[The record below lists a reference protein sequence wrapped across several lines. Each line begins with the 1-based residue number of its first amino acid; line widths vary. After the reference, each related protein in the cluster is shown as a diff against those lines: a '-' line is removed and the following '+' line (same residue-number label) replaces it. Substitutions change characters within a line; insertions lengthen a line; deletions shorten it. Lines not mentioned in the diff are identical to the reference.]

1 MSSVASSPA
10 SGTPTGTSAAGRDVW
25 TVVLCWITVLLEGY
39 DLVVLG
45 AIIPT
50 LLKTRHLG
58 MTAGDATTVATLS
71 LVGVAIGAVLVGPL
85 ADRLGRR
92 LLLIGSVVLFS
103 VFTLLVPLAGSVAVF
118 AVLRLV
124 AGLGL
129 GACMPVSLTM
139 MAEHMPAH
147 RRARASTLT
156 MTGYHTGAVITSLLA
171 LRVTEDWEVLFY
183 VLGAAGLVVAVVQ
196 WFRLPES
203 EAFVRA
209 REATGSGRVPF
220 GELLTPARL
229 RAGIGVW
236 VASFMGLLL
245 VYGLNTWLPKLMND
259 AGYPVPTA
267 VTQLL
272 VLNAGGVAG
281 LVLGGFVAD
290 RRGIKLTTLGWFAA
304 SVVMLA
310 CLGVRMDS
318 DLLLDTVVFLTGV
331 FVFSAQ
337 VLVYAYV
344 THFYPASVRGT
355 ALGSASGI
363 GRIGS
368 IVGPSVTGALVTA
381 GIGHPWGFYFFA
393 AVAVLAFLAVLTL
406 PARAAEEPGTEPA
419 GRRARW
425 SLRARTRGRAAGGPS

>member
-1 MSSVASSPA
+1 MASIASSGA
-10 SGTPTGTSAAGRDVW
+10 SGTTTGTGTAGRNLW
-25 TVVLCWITVLLEGY
+25 TVVLCWTTVLLEGY

-103 VFTLLVPLAGSVAVF
+103 VFTLLVPLAGSVTMF
-118 AVLRLV
+118 AVLRLI

-139 MAEHMPAH
+139 MAEHMPAD

-171 LRVTEDWEVLFY
+171 LRVTDDWEVLFY
-183 VLGAAGLVVAVVQ
+183 VLGVAGLAVAVVQ

-209 REATGSGRVPF
+209 KEAPGAERVPF
-220 GELLTPARL
+220 TELLKPAYL
-229 RAGIGVW
+229 RAGIGIW

-290 RRGIKLTTLGWFAA
+290 RRGIKLTTLGWFAV
-304 SVVMLA
+304 SVGMLA
-310 CLGVRMDS
+310 CLSVKMDS

-344 THFYPASVRGT
+344 TQYYPASVRGT

-368 IVGPSVTGALVTA
+368 IVGPSVTGALVSA

-393 AVAVLAFLAVLTL
+393 TVAALAFLAVLTL
-406 PARAAEEPGTEPA
+406 PARSPQDPAA
-419 GRRARW
+419 
-425 SLRARTRGRAAGGPS
+425 

>member
-1 MSSVASSPA
+1 MSSIASSDA
-10 SGTPTGTSAAGRDVW
+10 SGTSTGTGTAGRDLW

-118 AVLRLV
+118 AALRLV

-139 MAEHMPAH
+139 MAEHMPAD

-171 LRVTEDWEVLFY
+171 LRVAGDWEVLFY
-183 VLGAAGLVVAVVQ
+183 VLGAAGLAVAVVQ

-209 REATGSGRVPF
+209 KEAPGTGRVPF
-220 GELLTPARL
+220 TELLRPAYL
-229 RAGIGVW
+229 RAGIGIW

-245 VYGLNTWLPKLMND
+245 VYGLNTWLPKLMSD

-290 RRGIKLTTLGWFAA
+290 RRGIKLTTLGWFAV
-304 SVVMLA
+304 SVGMLA
-310 CLGVRMDS
+310 CLGVKMDS

-344 THFYPASVRGT
+344 TQFYPAPVRGT

-368 IVGPSVTGALVTA
+368 IVGPSVTGALVSA
-381 GIGHPWGFYFFA
+381 GVGHPWGFYFFA

-406 PARAAEEPGTEPA
+406 PARPPREPTA
-419 GRRARW
+419 
-425 SLRARTRGRAAGGPS
+425 

>member
-1 MSSVASSPA
+1 M
-10 SGTPTGTSAAGRDVW
+10 TSAPPSPIPGRNAW

-50 LLKTRHLG
+50 LLKTHHLG

-71 LVGVAIGAVLVGPL
+71 LVGVAIGAVSVGPL

-92 LLLIGSVVLFS
+92 LVLIGSVVLFS
-103 VFTLLVPLAGSVAVF
+103 LFTILVPLAGSVTVF
-118 AVLRLV
+118 AALRLV

-139 MAEHMPAH
+139 MAEHMPAE

-171 LRVTEDWEVLFY
+171 LQVTDHWEALFY
-183 VLGAAGLVVAVVQ
+183 VLGAAGFAVAAIQ

-209 REATGSGRVPF
+209 RRADEASARVPF
-220 GELLTPARL
+220 TELLKPAYL
-229 RAGIGVW
+229 RAGVGVW
-236 VASFMGLLL
+236 IASFMGLLL

-272 VLNAGGVAG
+272 VLNVGGVVG
-281 LVLGGFVAD
+281 LVLAGSIAD
-290 RRGIKLTTLGWFAA
+290 RRGIKGTTLGWFAA
-304 SVVMLA
+304 AAVMLA
-310 CLGVRMDS
+310 LLSVRTDS
-318 DLLLDTVVFLTGV
+318 DLLLNTVVFLTGV

-344 THFYPASVRGT
+344 TSFYPAAVRGT

-368 IVGPSVTGALVTA
+368 IVGPSVSGALVAA

-393 AVAVLAFLAVLTL
+393 AVAALAVLAVLTL
-406 PARAAEEPGTEPA
+406 PGRGPRPLEEPAAQPA
-419 GRRARW
+419 V
-425 SLRARTRGRAAGGPS
+425 

>member
-1 MSSVASSPA
+1 MAPITSPDTTGAAS
-10 SGTPTGTSAAGRDVW
+10 PTGTSDRNVW

-50 LLKTRHLG
+50 LLKTHHLG
-58 MTAGDATTVATLS
+58 MTAADATTVATLS

-85 ADRLGRR
+85 ADRFGRR
-92 LLLIGSVVLFS
+92 LLLIGSVVEFS
-103 VFTLLVPLAGSVAVF
+103 VFTLLVPLATSVGMF
-118 AVLRLV
+118 AALRLI
-124 AGLGL
+124 AGIGL
-129 GACMPVSLTM
+129 GACMPASLTM
-139 MAEHMPAH
+139 MAEHMPAA

-171 LRVTEDWEVLFY
+171 LQVTGNWQVLFY
-183 VLGAAGLVVAVVQ
+183 VLGIAGLVIAVVQ

-209 REATGSGRVPF
+209 KKAPAAQRVPF
-220 GELLTPARL
+220 TELLKPAYL
-229 RAGIGVW
+229 RAGIGIW

-267 VTQLL
+267 VSQLL
-272 VLNAGGVAG
+272 ILNVGGVAG

-290 RRGIKLTTLGWFAA
+290 RRGIKLTTLGWFAI
-304 SVVMLA
+304 SVAMLA
-310 CLGVRMDS
+310 CLSIRMHS

-344 THFYPASVRGT
+344 TNFYPASVRGT

-368 IVGPSVTGALVTA
+368 IVGPSITGALVAA

-393 AVAVLAFLAVLTL
+393 AVAVAGFLAVLTL
-406 PARAAEEPGTEPA
+406 P
-419 GRRARW
+419 
-425 SLRARTRGRAAGGPS
+425 GRAAAHAEATVTEGAAAPGV

>member
-1 MSSVASSPA
+1 MTPITPPDTAGTASTAGA
-10 SGTPTGTSAAGRDVW
+10 SDRNAW
-25 TVVLCWITVLLEGY
+25 TVVLCWITVMLEGY

-58 MTAGDATTVATLS
+58 MTTADATTVATLS

-85 ADRLGRR
+85 ADRFGRR
-92 LLLIGSVVLFS
+92 LLLIASVVEFS
-103 VFTLLVPLAGSVAVF
+103 VFTLLVPLATSVGMF
-118 AVLRLV
+118 AALRLV
-124 AGLGL
+124 AGIGL
-129 GACMPVSLTM
+129 GACMPASLTM
-139 MAEHMPAH
+139 MAEHMPAA

-171 LRVTEDWEVLFY
+171 LQVTKNWQVLFY
-183 VLGAAGLVVAVVQ
+183 VLGVAGLLIAAIQ

-209 REATGSGRVPF
+209 KEAPASRRVAF
-220 GELLTPARL
+220 RELLKPAYL
-229 RAGIGVW
+229 RAGIGIW

-272 VLNAGGVAG
+272 ILNVGGVAG

-290 RRGIKLTTLGWFAA
+290 RRGIKLTTLGWFAV
-304 SVVMLA
+304 SVAMLA
-310 CLGVRMDS
+310 CLSIRMHS

-344 THFYPASVRGT
+344 TTFYPAAVRGT

-368 IVGPSVTGALVTA
+368 IVGPSITGALVAA

-393 AVAVLAFLAVLTL
+393 AVAVAGFLAVLTL
-406 PARAAEEPGTEPA
+406 PGRAAAVQTEPA
-419 GRRARW
+419 
-425 SLRARTRGRAAGGPS
+425 LAAEAAQPAV

>member
-1 MSSVASSPA
+1 MASIASSGA
-10 SGTPTGTSAAGRDVW
+10 SGTSTGTGTAGRNLW
-25 TVVLCWITVLLEGY
+25 TVVLCWTTVLLEGY

-103 VFTLLVPLAGSVAVF
+103 VFTLLVPLAGSVTMF
-118 AVLRLV
+118 AVLRLI

-139 MAEHMPAH
+139 MAEHMPAD

-171 LRVTEDWEVLFY
+171 LRVTDDWEVLFY
-183 VLGAAGLVVAVVQ
+183 VLGVAGLAVAVVQ

-209 REATGSGRVPF
+209 KEAPGAERVPF
-220 GELLTPARL
+220 TELLKPAYL
-229 RAGIGVW
+229 RAGIGIW

-290 RRGIKLTTLGWFAA
+290 RRGIKLTTLGWFAV
-304 SVVMLA
+304 SVGMLA
-310 CLGVRMDS
+310 CLSVRMDS

-344 THFYPASVRGT
+344 TQYYPASVRGT

-368 IVGPSVTGALVTA
+368 IVGPSVTGALVSA

-393 AVAVLAFLAVLTL
+393 TVAALAFLAVLTL
-406 PARAAEEPGTEPA
+406 PARSPRDPAA
-419 GRRARW
+419 
-425 SLRARTRGRAAGGPS
+425 

>member
-1 MSSVASSPA
+1 MTSTVPSRTTPGR
-10 SGTPTGTSAAGRDVW
+10 GTTGHNAW

-45 AIIPT
+45 AIIPV
-50 LLKTRHLG
+50 LLRTHHLG
-58 MTAGDATTVATLS
+58 MTAGDATTIATLS
-71 LVGVAIGAVLVGPL
+71 LVGVAIGAVCVGPL
-85 ADRLGRR
+85 ADRIGRR
-92 LLLIGSVVLFS
+92 LLLISSVVLFS
-103 VFTLLVPLAGSVAVF
+103 VFTLLVPLAGSVAMF
-118 AVLRLV
+118 AALRLI

-139 MAEHMPAH
+139 MAEHMPPE

-171 LRVTEDWEVLFY
+171 LQVTDDWQILFY
-183 VLGAAGLVVAVVQ
+183 VLGAVGLVIAVIQ

-203 EAFVRA
+203 EAFVQA
-209 REATGSGRVPF
+209 RQAEGAQRVPF
-220 GELLTPARL
+220 TELLKPACL

-236 VASFMGLLL
+236 LASFMGLLL

-272 VLNAGGVAG
+272 VLNIGGVVG
-281 LVLGGFVAD
+281 LVLGGAVAD
-290 RRGIKLTTLGWFAA
+290 RRGIKGTTLGWFAV

-310 CLGVRMDS
+310 CLSVKMES
-318 DLLLDTVVFLTGV
+318 DLLLDVVVFFTGV

-344 THFYPASVRGT
+344 THFYPAAVRGT

-381 GIGHPWGFYFFA
+381 GIGHPWGFWFFA
-393 AVAVLAFLAVLTL
+393 AVAVCAFAAVLIL
-406 PARAAEEPGTEPA
+406 PRGSAETA
-419 GRRARW
+419 
-425 SLRARTRGRAAGGPS
+425 

>member
-1 MSSVASSPA
+1 M
-10 SGTPTGTSAAGRDVW
+10 TSALPSPRPSRSAW

-50 LLKTRHLG
+50 LLKTHHLG

-71 LVGVAIGAVLVGPL
+71 LVGVAIGAVSAGPL
-85 ADRLGRR
+85 ADRWGRR
-92 LLLIGSVVLFS
+92 LVLIGSVVVFSLF
-103 VFTLLVPLAGSVAVF
+103 TILVPLAGSVTVF
-118 AVLRLV
+118 AALRLV

-139 MAEHMPAH
+139 MAEHMPAE

-171 LRVTEDWEVLFY
+171 LRVTDHWQVLFY
-183 VLGAAGLVVAVVQ
+183 VLGVAGLAVAALQ

-203 EAFVRA
+203 EAFAHARRA
-209 REATGSGRVPF
+209 DTAQARVPF
-220 GELLTPARL
+220 TELLKPAYL
-229 RAGIGVW
+229 RAGIGIW
-236 VASFMGLLL
+236 LASFMGLLL

-272 VLNAGGVAG
+272 VLNVGGVVG
-281 LVLGGFVAD
+281 LVLAGAVAD
-290 RRGIKLTTLGWFAA
+290 RRGIKATTVGWFAVSA
-304 SVVMLA
+304 VMLA
-310 CLGVRMDS
+310 LLSVRTDS
-318 DLLLDTVVFLTGV
+318 DLLLNTVVFLTGV

-344 THFYPASVRGT
+344 TSYYPAAVRGT

-368 IVGPSVTGALVTA
+368 IVGPSVSGALVAA

-393 AVAVLAFLAVLTL
+393 AVAVLAVLAVLAL
-406 PARAAEEPGTEPA
+406 PGRGLRTGTEPA
-419 GRRARW
+419 AEP
-425 SLRARTRGRAAGGPS
+425 AV

>member
-1 MSSVASSPA
+1 MA
-10 SGTPTGTSAAGRDVW
+10 PTTSADAPGTTTRTGSDGRNAW

-50 LLKTRHLG
+50 LLKTHHLG

-71 LVGVAIGAVLVGPL
+71 LVGVAIGAVTVGPL
-85 ADRLGRR
+85 ADRFGRR
-92 LLLIGSVVLFS
+92 LLLIGSVVEFS
-103 VFTLLVPLAGSVAVF
+103 VFTLLVPLASSVTMF
-118 AVLRLV
+118 AALRLV
-124 AGLGL
+124 AGIGL
-129 GACMPVSLTM
+129 GACMPASLTM
-139 MAEHMPAH
+139 MAEHMPAA

-171 LRVTEDWEVLFY
+171 LQVTGSWQILFY
-183 VLGAAGLVVAVVQ
+183 VLGITGLGIAVLQ
-196 WFRLPES
+196 WFKLPES
-203 EAFVRA
+203 EAYVRA
-209 REATGSGRVPF
+209 KEAPASQRVPF
-220 GELLTPARL
+220 TELLKPAYL

-272 VLNAGGVAG
+272 VLNVGGVVG

-290 RRGIKLTTLGWFAA
+290 RRGIKLTTLGWFAL

-310 CLGVRMDS
+310 CLSVKMHG

-344 THFYPASVRGT
+344 THYYPAAVRGT

-368 IVGPSVTGALVTA
+368 IVGPTVTGALVSA

-393 AVAVLAFLAVLTL
+393 AVAVAAFLAVLTL
-406 PARAAEEPGTEPA
+406 P
-419 GRRARW
+419 
-425 SLRARTRGRAAGGPS
+425 GRAAGAAAEAAEPEPAV

>member
-1 MSSVASSPA
+1 MTSVSTSDASVRA
-10 SGTPTGTSAAGRDVW
+10 ATAGRNTW
-25 TVVLCWITVLLEGY
+25 TVILCWITVLLEGY

-45 AIIPT
+45 AIIPI
-50 LLKTRHLG
+50 LLKTHHLG

-71 LVGVAIGAVLVGPL
+71 LVGVAIGAVCVGPL

-92 LLLIGSVVLFS
+92 RLLIGSVVVFSLFT
-103 VFTLLVPLAGSVAVF
+103 VLVPLAGSVWMF
-118 AVLRLV
+118 AALRLA

-139 MAEHMPAH
+139 TAEHMPAE

-171 LRVTEDWEVLFY
+171 LKVTENWEILFY
-183 VLGAAGLVVAVVQ
+183 LLGVAGFAVAAIQ
-196 WFRLPES
+196 FFRLPES

-209 REATGSGRVPF
+209 RQGDGARRVPF
-220 GELLTPARL
+220 TELLKPAHL

-236 VASFMGLLL
+236 LASFMGLLL

-272 VLNAGGVAG
+272 VLNIGGVVG
-281 LVLGGFVAD
+281 LVLGGLVAD
-290 RRGIKLTTLGWFAA
+290 RRGIKVTTLGWFGV
-304 SVVMLA
+304 SVLMLA
-310 CLGVRMDS
+310 CLSIEMES
-318 DLLLDTVVFLTGV
+318 DLLLDAVVFLTGV

-344 THFYPASVRGT
+344 TQYYPAAVRGT

-368 IVGPSVTGALVTA
+368 IVGPSITGALVA
-381 GIGHPWGFYFFA
+381 SGIGHPWGFYFFA
-393 AVAVLAFLAVLTL
+393 AVAVLGFLAVLSL
-406 PARAAEEPGTEPA
+406 PARREETEPA
-419 GRRARW
+419 A
-425 SLRARTRGRAAGGPS
+425 

>member
-1 MSSVASSPA
+1 MASTTSSEAPA
-10 SGTPTGTSAAGRDVW
+10 TAGGTRRSTW
-25 TVVLCWITVLLEGY
+25 TVLLCWITVLLEGY

-45 AIIPT
+45 AIIPI
-50 LLKTRHLG
+50 LLKTHHLG
-58 MTAGDATTVATLS
+58 MTTADATMIATLS
-71 LVGVAIGAVLVGPL
+71 LVGVAIGAVAVGPL

-92 LLLIGSVVLFS
+92 RLLVASVLLFS
-103 VFTLLVPLAGSVAVF
+103 VFTLLVPTAGSVTVF

-129 GACMPVSLTM
+129 GACMPVSLTI
-139 MAEHMPAH
+139 MAEQMPAR

-171 LRVTEDWEVLFY
+171 LQVTTDWQILFY
-183 VLGAAGLVVAVVQ
+183 VLGGAGLVIAAVQ
-196 WFRLPES
+196 WFRLPDTDTSAQAAADER
-203 EAFVRA
+203 AA
-209 REATGSGRVPF
+209 RERVPF
-220 GELLTPARL
+220 AALLKPAYL

-259 AGYPVPTA
+259 AGYPVPAA

-272 VLNAGGVAG
+272 VLNAGGVVG
-281 LVLGGFVAD
+281 LVLGGYVAD
-290 RRGIKLTTLGWFAA
+290 RRGIKGTTLVWFAL
-304 SVVMLA
+304 SMLA
-310 CLGVRMDS
+310 LAGLSIKMHN
-318 DLLLDTVVFLTGV
+318 DLLLAVVVFLTGV

-344 THFYPASVRGT
+344 TAFYPSRLLGT

-368 IVGPSVTGALVTA
+368 IVGPSITGALVTA
-381 GIGHPWGFYFFA
+381 GLADPWGFYFFA
-393 AVAVLAFLAVLTL
+393 AVALLGFVAVLTL
-406 PARAAEEPGTEPA
+406 PGRKRGVEPA
-419 GRRARW
+419 G
-425 SLRARTRGRAAGGPS
+425 

>member
-1 MSSVASSPA
+1 MPSAISSHAPA
-10 SGTPTGTSAAGRDVW
+10 QTGTDRRNAW
-25 TVVLCWITVLLEGY
+25 TVILCWITVMLEGY

-50 LLKTRHLG
+50 LLKTHHLG
-58 MTAGDATTVATLS
+58 MTAGDATTIATLS
-71 LVGVAIGAVLVGPL
+71 LVGVAIGAVCVGPL

-92 LLLIGSVVLFS
+92 HLLIGSVVLFS
-103 VFTLLVPLAGSVAVF
+103 LFTILVPMANSVAMF
-118 AVLRLV
+118 AGLRLI

-139 MAEHMPAH
+139 MSEHMPAS

-171 LRVTEDWEVLFY
+171 LQVTDNWKILFY
-183 VLGAAGLVVAVVQ
+183 VLGIVGFVVAGIQ
-196 WFRLPES
+196 WFYLPES
-203 EAFVRA
+203 EAFVHA
-209 REATGSGRVPF
+209 KQATESQRVPF
-220 GELLTPARL
+220 TELLKPVYL
-229 RAGIGVW
+229 RAGIGIW
-236 VASFMGLLL
+236 LASFMGLLL
-245 VYGLNTWLPKLMND
+245 VYGLNTWLPKLMNE

-272 VLNAGGVAG
+272 VLNLGGVVG
-281 LVLGGFVAD
+281 LVVGGLIAD
-290 RRGIKLTTLGWFAA
+290 RRGIKGTALGWFAV

-310 CLGVRMDS
+310 CLSIKMES
-318 DLLLDTVVFLTGV
+318 TILLDVVVFFTGV

-344 THFYPASVRGT
+344 TNYYPAAIRGT

-368 IVGPSVTGALVTA
+368 IVGPTITGALVTA

-393 AVAVLAFLAVLTL
+393 VVAVLGFLAVLTL
-406 PARAAEEPGTEPA
+406 PRGAANAQVEGVEA
-419 GRRARW
+419 VA
-425 SLRARTRGRAAGGPS
+425 

>member
-1 MSSVASSPA
+1 MASATTSGAPA
-10 SGTPTGTSAAGRDVW
+10 RTGATGNSRW

-58 MTAGDATTVATLS
+58 MTAADATTVATLS
-71 LVGVAIGAVLVGPL
+71 LVGVAIGAVCVGPL

-92 LLLIGSVVLFS
+92 RLLIGSVVVFS
-103 VFTLLVPLAGSVAVF
+103 VFTIVVPLAGSVAVF
-118 AVLRLV
+118 AALRLA

-139 MAEHMPAH
+139 MAEHMPAA

-171 LRVTEDWEVLFY
+171 LQVTDDWEVLFY
-183 VLGAAGLVVAVVQ
+183 VLGVVGLVVAAIQ
-196 WFRLPES
+196 WFKLPES

-209 REATGSGRVPF
+209 RRDGAARVPF
-220 GELLTPARL
+220 TALLKPAYL
-229 RAGIGVW
+229 RAGIGIW

-272 VLNAGGVAG
+272 VLNVGGVVG
-281 LVLGGFVAD
+281 LVVGGWVAD
-290 RRGIKLTTLGWFAA
+290 RRGIKGTTMGWFAV
-304 SVVMLA
+304 SVLMLA
-310 CLGVRMDS
+310 CLSVKMES
-318 DLLLDTVVFLTGV
+318 DLLLNAVVFLTGV

-368 IVGPSVTGALVTA
+368 IVGPSITGALVSS

-393 AVAVLAFLAVLTL
+393 AVAVCGFLAVLTL
-406 PARAAEEPGTEPA
+406 PARRRDEGAEAVEAAV
-419 GRRARW
+419 
-425 SLRARTRGRAAGGPS
+425 

>member
-1 MSSVASSPA
+1 MTSTVPSRTAPHR
-10 SGTPTGTSAAGRDVW
+10 GTTGHNAW
-25 TVVLCWITVLLEGY
+25 TVALCWITVLLEGY

-45 AIIPT
+45 AIIPV
-50 LLKTRHLG
+50 LLRTHHLG
-58 MTAGDATTVATLS
+58 MTAGDATTIATLS
-71 LVGVAIGAVLVGPL
+71 LVGVAIGAVCVGPL

-103 VFTLLVPLAGSVAVF
+103 VFTLLVPLAGSVTMF
-118 AVLRLV
+118 AALRLI

-139 MAEHMPAH
+139 MAEHMPAE

-171 LRVTEDWEVLFY
+171 LQVTDNWQILFY
-183 VLGAAGLVVAVVQ
+183 VLGAAGLVIAAIQ

-209 REATGSGRVPF
+209 KEADGAQRVSF
-220 GELLTPARL
+220 TELLKPAYL

-272 VLNAGGVAG
+272 ILNVGGVVG
-281 LVLGGFVAD
+281 LVLGGAVAD
-290 RRGIKLTTLGWFAA
+290 RRGIKGTTLGWFAV

-310 CLGVRMDS
+310 CLSIKMDS
-318 DLLLDTVVFLTGV
+318 DLLLDLVVFFTGV

-344 THFYPASVRGT
+344 TNFYPAAVRGT

-368 IVGPSVTGALVTA
+368 IVGPSITGALVTA
-381 GIGHPWGFYFFA
+381 GIGHPWGFWFFA
-393 AVAVLAFLAVLTL
+393 AVAVCGFAAVLAL
-406 PARAAEEPGTEPA
+406 PRGAAEATEA
-419 GRRARW
+419 V
-425 SLRARTRGRAAGGPS
+425 

>member
-1 MSSVASSPA
+1 MASATTSGAPA
-10 SGTPTGTSAAGRDVW
+10 KAGRAGNSTW
-25 TVVLCWITVLLEGY
+25 TVILCWITVLLEGY

-50 LLKTRHLG
+50 LLKTHHLG
-58 MTAGDATTVATLS
+58 MTAGDATTIATLS
-71 LVGVAIGAVLVGPL
+71 LVGVAIGAVCVGPL

-92 LLLIGSVVLFS
+92 RLLIGSVVLFS
-103 VFTLLVPLAGSVAVF
+103 LFTIVVPLANSVAMF
-118 AVLRLV
+118 AALRLI

-139 MAEHMPAH
+139 MAEHMPAS

-171 LRVTEDWEVLFY
+171 LQVTDDWEILFY
-183 VLGAAGLVVAVVQ
+183 LLGVVGLVVAAVQ
-196 WFRLPES
+196 WFKLPES

-209 REATGSGRVPF
+209 KRAERDADRRVPF
-220 GELLTPARL
+220 TELLKPAYL
-229 RAGIGVW
+229 RAGIGIW

-272 VLNAGGVAG
+272 VLNIGGVVG
-281 LVLGGFVAD
+281 LVVGGFVAD
-290 RRGIKLTTLGWFAA
+290 RRGIKGTTMVWFAV
-304 SVVMLA
+304 SVVMLG
-310 CLGVRMDS
+310 CLSIKMES
-318 DLLLDTVVFLTGV
+318 DLLLNVIVFFTGV
-331 FVFSAQ
+331 FVFSAM

-344 THFYPASVRGT
+344 TSFYPASVRST

-368 IVGPSVTGALVTA
+368 IVGPSITGALVA
-381 GIGHPWGFYFFA
+381 SGIGHPWGFYFFA
-393 AVAVLAFLAVLTL
+393 AVAVCGFLAVLTL
-406 PARAAEEPGTEPA
+406 P
-419 GRRARW
+419 
-425 SLRARTRGRAAGGPS
+425 RTAAGGRTEAVEPAA

>member
-1 MSSVASSPA
+1 MAS
-10 SGTPTGTSAAGRDVW
+10 TTTSATSAQTGRAGRNAW
-25 TVVLCWITVLLEGY
+25 TVILCWITVLLEGY

-50 LLKTRHLG
+50 LLKTHHLG
-58 MTAGDATTVATLS
+58 MTAADATTIATLS
-71 LVGVAIGAVLVGPL
+71 LVGVAVGAVLVGPL

-92 LLLIGSVVLFS
+92 LLLIGSVVVFSLF
-103 VFTLLVPLAGSVAVF
+103 TILVPLADSVTMF
-118 AVLRLV
+118 ALLRLV

-139 MAEHMPAH
+139 MAEHMPAG

-171 LRVTEDWEVLFY
+171 LQVTDNWQVLFY
-183 VLGAAGLVVAVVQ
+183 ILGVVGFLVAAVQ

-203 EAFVRA
+203 EAFVQA
-209 REATGSGRVPF
+209 KQVSGDRRVPF
-220 GELLTPARL
+220 TELLKPAYL

-236 VASFMGLLL
+236 LASFMGLLL

-272 VLNAGGVAG
+272 VLNLGGVVG

-290 RRGIKLTTLGWFAA
+290 RRGIKGTALAWFGAA
-304 SVVMLA
+304 VLMLA
-310 CLGVRMDS
+310 CLSVKMDS
-318 DLLLDTVVFLTGV
+318 DLLLNTVVFFTGV

-344 THFYPASVRGT
+344 TQYYPAAIRGT

-368 IVGPSVTGALVTA
+368 IIGPSITGALVAA

-393 AVAVLAFLAVLTL
+393 VVAVLGLLAVLTL
-406 PARAAEEPGTEPA
+406 PRTAEHAEAEAPT
-419 GRRARW
+419 
-425 SLRARTRGRAAGGPS
+425 TGG

>member
-1 MSSVASSPA
+1 MTSTAPSPA
-10 SGTPTGTSAAGRDVW
+10 SATASAPPAGRGVW
-25 TVVLCWITVLLEGY
+25 TVVLCWITVMLEGY

-45 AIIPT
+45 AIIPV
-50 LLKTRHLG
+50 LLRTHHLG
-58 MTAGDATTVATLS
+58 MTAGDATTIATLS
-71 LVGVAIGAVLVGPL
+71 LVGVAIGAVCVGPL

-103 VFTLLVPLAGSVAVF
+103 VFTLLVPLAGSVTVF
-118 AVLRLV
+118 ALLRLV

-139 MAEHMPAH
+139 MAEHMPTS

-171 LRVTEDWEVLFY
+171 LQVTDDWEILFY
-183 VLGAAGLVVAVVQ
+183 VLGAAGLVIAAIQ

-203 EAFVRA
+203 EAFAQAEKSSAA
-209 REATGSGRVPF
+209 RRVPF
-220 GELLTPARL
+220 TDLLKPAYL

-272 VLNAGGVAG
+272 ILNVGGVVG
-281 LVLGGFVAD
+281 LVLGGAVAD
-290 RRGIKLTTLGWFAA
+290 RRGIKGTALAWFAV
-304 SVVMLA
+304 SVLMLA
-310 CLGVRMDS
+310 CLSVKMDS
-318 DLLLDTVVFLTGV
+318 DLLLDAVVFLTGV

-344 THFYPASVRGT
+344 THFYPAAVRGT

-368 IVGPSVTGALVTA
+368 IVGPSITGALVTA

-393 AVAVLAFLAVLTL
+393 AVAVLGFAAVLTL
-406 PARAAEEPGTEPA
+406 P
-419 GRRARW
+419 RRAPQPV
-425 SLRARTRGRAAGGPS
+425 A

>member
-1 MSSVASSPA
+1 MASIASSGA
-10 SGTPTGTSAAGRDVW
+10 SGTTTGTGTAGRNLW
-25 TVVLCWITVLLEGY
+25 TVVLCWTTVLLEGY

-103 VFTLLVPLAGSVAVF
+103 VFTLLVPRAGSVTMF
-118 AVLRLV
+118 AVLRLI

-139 MAEHMPAH
+139 MAEHMPAD

-171 LRVTEDWEVLFY
+171 LRVTDDWEVLFY
-183 VLGAAGLVVAVVQ
+183 VLGVAGLAVAVVQ

-209 REATGSGRVPF
+209 KEAPGAERVSF
-220 GELLTPARL
+220 TELLKPTYL
-229 RAGIGVW
+229 RAGIGIW

-290 RRGIKLTTLGWFAA
+290 RRGIKLTTLGWFAV
-304 SVVMLA
+304 SVGMLA
-310 CLGVRMDS
+310 WLSVKMDS

-344 THFYPASVRGT
+344 TQYYPASVRGT

-368 IVGPSVTGALVTA
+368 IVGPSVTGALVSA

-393 AVAVLAFLAVLTL
+393 TVAALAFLAVLTL
-406 PARAAEEPGTEPA
+406 PARTPQDPAA
-419 GRRARW
+419 
-425 SLRARTRGRAAGGPS
+425 

>member
-1 MSSVASSPA
+1 M
-10 SGTPTGTSAAGRDVW
+10 TSATSSGAPARAGAAPGRDAW
-25 TVVLCWITVLLEGY
+25 TVLLCWITVLLEGY

-50 LLKTRHLG
+50 LLKTEHLG
-58 MTAGDATTVATLS
+58 MTAADATTIATLS
-71 LVGVAIGAVLVGPL
+71 LVGVAIGAVCVGPL
-85 ADRLGRR
+85 ADRFGRR
-92 LLLIGSVVLFS
+92 KLLIGSVVLFS
-103 VFTLLVPLAGSVAVF
+103 VFTIVVPLADSVTMF
-118 AVLRLV
+118 AALRLI

-139 MAEHMPAH
+139 MAEHMPAS

-171 LRVTEDWEVLFY
+171 LQVTDDWEILFY
-183 VLGAAGLVVAVVQ
+183 LLGVVGLVVAVIQ

-209 REATGSGRVPF
+209 KENDAERVPF
-220 GELLTPARL
+220 TELLKPAYL
-229 RAGIGVW
+229 RAGIGIW

-272 VLNAGGVAG
+272 VLNVGGVAG

-290 RRGIKLTTLGWFAA
+290 RRGIRGTTMGWFAV

-310 CLGVRMDS
+310 ALSVKMDS
-318 DLLLDTVVFLTGV
+318 DLLLNVVIFLTGV

-344 THFYPASVRGT
+344 TAFYPAAIRGT

-368 IVGPSVTGALVTA
+368 IVGPSITGALVSS

-393 AVAVLAFLAVLTL
+393 AVAGCAFMAVLTL
-406 PARAAEEPGTEPA
+406 PRAGTGEPEGAR
-419 GRRARW
+419 
-425 SLRARTRGRAAGGPS
+425 

>member
-1 MSSVASSPA
+1 MSSVVSSHA
-10 SGTPTGTSAAGRDVW
+10 SGASAATGASGRNVW
-25 TVVLCWITVLLEGY
+25 TVVLCWTTVMLEGY

-50 LLKTRHLG
+50 LLKTHHLG

-92 LLLIGSVVLFS
+92 SLLIGSVVLFS

-139 MAEHMPAH
+139 MAEHMPAE

-171 LRVTEDWEVLFY
+171 LQVTDNWRVLFY

-203 EAFVRA
+203 EAFVRSGEAPGA
-209 REATGSGRVPF
+209 RRVPF
-220 GELLTPARL
+220 ADLLKPAYL
-229 RAGIGVW
+229 RAGIGIW

-272 VLNAGGVAG
+272 ILNVGGVAG

-290 RRGIKLTTLGWFAA
+290 RRGIKLTTAGWFAV
-304 SVVMLA
+304 SVGMLA
-310 CLGVRMDS
+310 CLSVKMGS

-344 THFYPASVRGT
+344 TNFYPAAVRGT

-368 IVGPSVTGALVTA
+368 IVGPSVTGALVAA
-381 GIGHPWGFYFFA
+381 GVGHPWGFYFFA
-393 AVAVLAFLAVLTL
+393 AVAVLAFVAVLTL
-406 PARAAEEPGTEPA
+406 PGHAGAADREDVEPA
-419 GRRARW
+419 V
-425 SLRARTRGRAAGGPS
+425 

>member
-1 MSSVASSPA
+1 
-10 SGTPTGTSAAGRDVW
+10 
-25 TVVLCWITVLLEGY
+25 
-39 DLVVLG
+39 
-45 AIIPT
+45 
-50 LLKTRHLG
+50 
-58 MTAGDATTVATLS
+58 
-71 LVGVAIGAVLVGPL
+71 
-85 ADRLGRR
+85 
-92 LLLIGSVVLFS
+92 
-103 VFTLLVPLAGSVAVF
+103 
-118 AVLRLV
+118 
-124 AGLGL
+124 
-129 GACMPVSLTM
+129 MPVSLTM
-139 MAEHMPAH
+139 MAEHMPPE

-171 LRVTEDWEVLFY
+171 LQVTDDWQILFY
-183 VLGAAGLVVAVVQ
+183 VLGAVGLVVAVIQ

-209 REATGSGRVPF
+209 KEAEGAQRVPF
-220 GELLTPARL
+220 TELLKPAYL

-236 VASFMGLLL
+236 LASFMGLLL

-272 VLNAGGVAG
+272 VLNIGGVVG
-281 LVLGGFVAD
+281 LVLGGAVAD
-290 RRGIKLTTLGWFAA
+290 RRGIKGTTLGWFAV

-310 CLGVRMDS
+310 CLSVKMES
-318 DLLLDTVVFLTGV
+318 DLLLDVVVFFTGV

-344 THFYPASVRGT
+344 THFYPAAVRGT

-381 GIGHPWGFYFFA
+381 GIGHPWGFWFFA
-393 AVAVLAFLAVLTL
+393 AVAVCAFAAVLIL
-406 PARAAEEPGTEPA
+406 PRGSAETA
-419 GRRARW
+419 
-425 SLRARTRGRAAGGPS
+425 

>member
-1 MSSVASSPA
+1 MASIASSGA
-10 SGTPTGTSAAGRDVW
+10 SGTSTGTGTAGRNLW
-25 TVVLCWITVLLEGY
+25 TVVLCWTTVLLEGY

-103 VFTLLVPLAGSVAVF
+103 VFTLLVPLAGSVTMF
-118 AVLRLV
+118 AVLRLI

-139 MAEHMPAH
+139 MAEHMPAD

-171 LRVTEDWEVLFY
+171 LRVTDDWEVLFY
-183 VLGAAGLVVAVVQ
+183 VLGVAGLAVAVVQ

-209 REATGSGRVPF
+209 KEAPGAERVPF
-220 GELLTPARL
+220 TELLKPAYL
-229 RAGIGVW
+229 RAGIGIW

-290 RRGIKLTTLGWFAA
+290 RRGIKLTTLGWFAV
-304 SVVMLA
+304 SVGMLA
-310 CLGVRMDS
+310 CLSVKMDG

-344 THFYPASVRGT
+344 TQYYPASVRGT

-368 IVGPSVTGALVTA
+368 IVGPSVTGALVSA

-393 AVAVLAFLAVLTL
+393 MVAALAFLAVLTL
-406 PARAAEEPGTEPA
+406 PARPPQDPAA
-419 GRRARW
+419 
-425 SLRARTRGRAAGGPS
+425 

>member
-1 MSSVASSPA
+1 MTSVVSSDASDA
-10 SGTPTGTSAAGRDVW
+10 SNTSAGTGAAGRGVW
-25 TVVLCWITVLLEGY
+25 TVILCWITVMLEGY

-50 LLKTRHLG
+50 LIKTGHLG
-58 MTAGDATTVATLS
+58 ITAGDATTIATLS

-103 VFTLLVPLAGSVAVF
+103 VFTLLVPLASSVAMF
-118 AVLRLV
+118 AVLRLI
-124 AGLGL
+124 AGVGL

-139 MAEHMPAH
+139 MAEHMPAR

-171 LRVTEDWEVLFY
+171 LQVTDNWQVLFY

-209 REATGSGRVPF
+209 REATESQRVPF
-220 GELLTPARL
+220 TELLKPAYL
-229 RAGIGVW
+229 RAGIGIW

-245 VYGLNTWLPKLMND
+245 VYGLNTWLPKLMNE

-272 VLNAGGVAG
+272 ILNAGGVAG

-290 RRGIKLTTLGWFAA
+290 RRGIKPVTLGWFAV

-310 CLGVRMDS
+310 CLSVRMHS

-344 THFYPASVRGT
+344 TGFYPAAVRGT

-363 GRIGS
+363 GRMGS
-368 IVGPSVTGALVTA
+368 IVGPTITGALVAA
-381 GIGHPWGFYFFA
+381 GVGHPWGFYFFA
-393 AVAVLAFLAVLTL
+393 AVAVLGFVAVLTL
-406 PARAAEEPGTEPA
+406 P
-419 GRRARW
+419 
-425 SLRARTRGRAAGGPS
+425 GRAPAAAAGPAEAEAVQPAV

>member
-1 MSSVASSPA
+1 M
-10 SGTPTGTSAAGRDVW
+10 TSALPSPRPSRSAW

-50 LLKTRHLG
+50 LLKTHHLG

-71 LVGVAIGAVLVGPL
+71 LVGVAIGAVSAGPL
-85 ADRLGRR
+85 ADRWGRR
-92 LLLIGSVVLFS
+92 LVLIGSVVLFS
-103 VFTLLVPLAGSVAVF
+103 LFTLFVPLAGSVTVF
-118 AVLRLV
+118 AALRLV

-139 MAEHMPAH
+139 MAEHMPAE

-171 LRVTEDWEVLFY
+171 LRVTDHWQVLFY
-183 VLGAAGLVVAVVQ
+183 VLGVAGLAVAALQ

-203 EAFVRA
+203 EAFVHARRA
-209 REATGSGRVPF
+209 DTAQARVPF
-220 GELLTPARL
+220 TELLKPAYL
-229 RAGIGVW
+229 RAGIGIW
-236 VASFMGLLL
+236 LASFMGLLL

-272 VLNAGGVAG
+272 VLNVGGVVG
-281 LVLGGFVAD
+281 LVLAGAVAD
-290 RRGIKLTTLGWFAA
+290 RRGIKATTVGWFAVSA
-304 SVVMLA
+304 VMLA
-310 CLGVRMDS
+310 LLSVRTDS
-318 DLLLDTVVFLTGV
+318 DLLLNTVVFLTGV

-344 THFYPASVRGT
+344 TSYYPAAVRGT

-368 IVGPSVTGALVTA
+368 IVGPSVSGALVAA

-393 AVAVLAFLAVLTL
+393 AVAVLAVLAVLAL
-406 PARAAEEPGTEPA
+406 PGRGLRTGTEPA
-419 GRRARW
+419 AEP
-425 SLRARTRGRAAGGPS
+425 AV

>member
-1 MSSVASSPA
+1 MASVTSSRKSPA
-10 SGTPTGTSAAGRDVW
+10 PTASASTPGRDRW

-50 LLKTRHLG
+50 LLKTHHLG
-58 MTAGDATTVATLS
+58 ITAGDATTIATLS
-71 LVGVAIGAVLVGPL
+71 LVGVAIGAVCVGPL

-92 LLLIGSVVLFS
+92 KLLIGSVVVFSLF
-103 VFTLLVPLAGSVAVF
+103 TILVPLANSVAMF
-118 AVLRLV
+118 AALRLI

-139 MAEHMPAH
+139 MAEHMPAD

-156 MTGYHTGAVITSLLA
+156 MTGYHTGAVVTSLLA
-171 LRVTEDWEVLFY
+171 LQVTDDWEVLFY
-183 VLGAAGLVVAVVQ
+183 LLGVVGFVVAGIQ
-196 WFRLPES
+196 WFKLPES

-209 REATGSGRVPF
+209 KENEDRRVPF
-220 GELLTPARL
+220 TELLKPAYL
-229 RAGIGVW
+229 RAGIGIW

-272 VLNAGGVAG
+272 VLNIGGVVG
-281 LVLGGFVAD
+281 LVLGGWVAD
-290 RRGIKLTTLGWFAA
+290 RRGIKITTLGWFAV
-304 SVVMLA
+304 SVAMLA
-310 CLGVRMDS
+310 CLSVKMDS
-318 DLLLDTVVFLTGV
+318 DLLLNTVVFLTGV

-344 THFYPASVRGT
+344 TSYYPASVRGT

-363 GRIGS
+363 GRLGS
-368 IVGPSVTGALVTA
+368 IVGPSITGALVA
-381 GIGHPWGFYFFA
+381 SGIGHPWGFYFFA
-393 AVAVLAFLAVLTL
+393 AVAVLGFLAVLTL
-406 PARAAEEPGTEPA
+406 PRPVPEEVPPGV
-419 GRRARW
+419 
-425 SLRARTRGRAAGGPS
+425 

>member
-1 MSSVASSPA
+1 MASIASSGA
-10 SGTPTGTSAAGRDVW
+10 SGTTTGTGTAGRNLW
-25 TVVLCWITVLLEGY
+25 TVVLCWTTVLLEGY

-103 VFTLLVPLAGSVAVF
+103 VFTLLVPLAGSVTMF
-118 AVLRLV
+118 AVLRLI

-139 MAEHMPAH
+139 MAEHMPAD

-171 LRVTEDWEVLFY
+171 LRVTDDWEVLFY
-183 VLGAAGLVVAVVQ
+183 VLGVAGLAVAVVQ

-209 REATGSGRVPF
+209 KEAPGAERVPF
-220 GELLTPARL
+220 TELLKPAYL
-229 RAGIGVW
+229 RAGIGIW

-290 RRGIKLTTLGWFAA
+290 RRGIKLTTLGWFAV
-304 SVVMLA
+304 SVGMLA
-310 CLGVRMDS
+310 CLSVKMDS
-318 DLLLDTVVFLTGV
+318 DLLLNTVVFLTGV

-344 THFYPASVRGT
+344 TQYYPASVRGT

-368 IVGPSVTGALVTA
+368 IVGPSVTGALVSA

-393 AVAVLAFLAVLTL
+393 TVAALAFLAVLTL
-406 PARAAEEPGTEPA
+406 PARPPQDPAA
-419 GRRARW
+419 
-425 SLRARTRGRAAGGPS
+425 